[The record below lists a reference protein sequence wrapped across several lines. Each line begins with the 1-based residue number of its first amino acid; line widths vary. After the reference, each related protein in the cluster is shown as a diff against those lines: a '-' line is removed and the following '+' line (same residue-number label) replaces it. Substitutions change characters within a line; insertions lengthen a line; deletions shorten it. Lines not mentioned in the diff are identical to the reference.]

1 VEQVDVVV
9 IGMGP
14 GGEELA
20 GRLAETHLDVIG
32 IDERLV
38 GGECPYWGCVP
49 SKMMIRAADA
59 LAEGRRIPG
68 LAGDSRIVA
77 DWAPVAA
84 RIRNEAT
91 DDWNDKAAVDRFESK
106 GGRFVRGHGR
116 LTGPNTVAVGDR
128 EFEARRA
135 IVLNTGTSPAIPP
148 IPGLAGTPLWTN
160 REAIE
165 TTQVPTSLLVL
176 GGGAIGVE
184 LAQVFARFGSR
195 VTIVEAAPQLLPL
208 EEPDA
213 GALLAGVFAKEGIA
227 VRVGVSAVAVRHDGG
242 TFTVELDGGEELTAA
257 QLLVATGRRVDL
269 AAVGLDTVGIDTTA
283 RAVGVDSRMRV
294 APNIWAIG
302 DMTGKG
308 AFTHVSMY
316 QAEIA
321 LADILGT
328 PTLGT
333 SGVAAADYRALP
345 RVTFTDPEVGSVGM
359 TQQQA
364 VEAGID
370 VVVGRAE
377 MASTSRGWIHGPGN
391 DGLIRLVADE
401 QRGVLVGGTVVGP
414 AGGEILSAIVVAVHA
429 EVPLERL
436 RSMIYAYPTFHRGIL
451 DALKDLRRPG

>member
-68 LAGDSRIVA
+68 LAGDSRIVT

>member
-14 GGEELA
+14 GGEEVA

-38 GGECPYWGCVP
+38 GGECPYWGCIP

-59 LAEGRRIPG
+59 IAEGRRIPG
-68 LAGDSRIVA
+68 LAGDSRVSP

-91 DDWNDKAAVDRFESK
+91 DDWDDKAAVDRFESK

-116 LTGPNTVAVGDR
+116 LTGANTAAVGGR

-135 IVLNTGTSPAIPP
+135 IVLNTGTQPAIPP

-165 TTQVPTSLLVL
+165 TTEVPASLIVL
-176 GGGAIGVE
+176 GGGAVGVE

-195 VTIVEAAPQLLPL
+195 VTVVESAPHLLPL

-213 GALLAGVFAKEGIA
+213 GAVLATVFGREGIA
-227 VRVGVSAVAVRHDGG
+227 LRVGAKAVGVRHDGVG
-242 TFTVELDGGEELTAA
+242 FTVDLDTGEAIAA
-257 QLLVATGRRVDL
+257 QQLLVATGRRVDL
-269 AAVGLDTVGIDTTA
+269 AAVGLDAIGIDVSA
-283 RAVGVDSRMRV
+283 RAVPVDARMKV
-294 APNIWAIG
+294 APGVWAIG

-321 LADILGT
+321 IADILGAD
-328 PTLGT
+328 
-333 SGVAAADYRALP
+333 GVADAEYGALP
-345 RVTFTDPEVGSVGM
+345 RVTFTDPEVASVGM
-359 TQQQA
+359 IQA
-364 VEAGID
+364 QATEAGVD
-370 VVVGRAE
+370 VLVGRTE
-377 MASTSRGWIHGPGN
+377 LASTSRGWIHGPGN
-391 DGLIRLVADE
+391 DGFIKLIADAERRVLIGATVA
-401 QRGVLVGGTVVGP
+401 GP
-414 AGGEILSAIVVAVHA
+414 SGGEVLSALVVAVHA
-429 EVPLERL
+429 AVPLDRL

-451 DALKDLRRPG
+451 DALKDLRRPQ

>member
-269 AAVGLDTVGIDTTA
+269 AAVGLDTVGVDTTA